1 MPRILSVLASL
12 VLCVALT
19 AATNSAIVPVIQ
31 DGDSPRHEEK
41 VRAASQETYDLLL
54 IGDSIT
60 ENLET
65 TPFRPVWDHYF
76 APRHTLNLG
85 YGGARTE
92 NILWNLAHGELDGQS
107 PRVAILLIGTNN
119 SDDANYPVVHSAEQT
134 AAGTAAIID
143 LLRTRSPRTKILLL
157 AIFPRERVYRLSD
170 GTELGDHR
178 ARSAT
183 NARINELYA
192 QMADGN
198 HVIFLDINHIFL
210 RPDGTIDSRL
220 MPDLLHPSP
229 AGAEAWAK
237 AMEPTLRS
245 LLADREDP
253 LQTEGPSPGGR

>member
-1 MPRILSVLASL
+1 MSRVLPVLASL
-12 VLCVALT
+12 LLCHGL
-19 AATNSAIVPVIQ
+19 AATPNSAVVPVMQ
-31 DGDSPRHEEK
+31 DGDGPRHETK
-41 VRAASQETYDLLL
+41 VHAARRQAHDLLL

-65 TPFRPVWDHYF
+65 APFQLVWDRHF
-76 APRHTLNLG
+76 ASRRTLNLG

-107 PRVAILLIGTNN
+107 PRVALLLIGTNN
-119 SDDANYPVVHSAEQT
+119 SDDANYPIAHSAEQT

-157 AIFPRERVYRLSD
+157 AIFPRERVYRRTD
-170 GTELGDHR
+170 GTERGDHL

-192 QMADGN
+192 KMADGH
-198 HVIFLDINHIFL
+198 HVIFLDINHVFL
-210 RPDGTIDSRL
+210 RPDGTIDPRF

-229 AGAEAWAK
+229 AGAQAWAE
-237 AMEPTLRS
+237 AMEPTLQS
-245 LLADREDP
+245 LLTDRVEP
-253 LQTEGPSPGGR
+253 LQTPDLSPGGW